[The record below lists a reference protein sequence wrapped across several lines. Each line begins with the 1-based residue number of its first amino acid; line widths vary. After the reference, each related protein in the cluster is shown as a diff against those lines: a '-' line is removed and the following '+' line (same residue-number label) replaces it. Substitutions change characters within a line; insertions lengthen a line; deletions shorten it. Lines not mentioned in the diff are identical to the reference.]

1 MKSVSEGSPYE
12 KDRKHFIGCYTL
24 QGTAPALRNPLWSF
38 PLPGLFSSTLV
49 PNQPWSPVNSENKR
63 KSWFF
68 KWLDEN
74 FWKRK
79 GELSSTLKYGQTFHR
94 KEEWRGH
101 CRWETWA
108 KSKSGASWHFLK
120 MWEIT
125 SFNCGGSW
133 KSIGLRLML
142 KARQHR
148 EGGTCQ
154 DEEVCG
160 RWGVTPCR
168 ALCKPLSP
176 STSQSLPAERR
187 MCPATWATSPAAT
200 PPSAYLSSC
209 SATAWT
215 TAETTWTRTTAVS
228 KLRGHS
234 GRAEGPG
241 SGPGVRSQQ
250 DSRAGGPVSSCWDPW
265 NRNGKRGM
273 KLKSK
278 THVT

>member
-1 MKSVSEGSPYE
+1 MK
-12 KDRKHFIGCYTL
+12 I
-24 QGTAPALRNPLWSF
+24 
-38 PLPGLFSSTLV
+38 
-49 PNQPWSPVNSENKR
+49 
-63 KSWFF
+63 
-68 KWLDEN
+68 

-79 GELSSTLKYGQTFHR
+79 GELSSTLKHGQTFHR
-94 KEEWRGH
+94 KEEWRGP
-101 CRWETWA
+101 CRWEIWA
-108 KSKSGASWHFLK
+108 KAKSGASWHFLK
-120 MWEIT
+120 MWQRT
-125 SFNCGGSW
+125 SFSCGGSW

-142 KARQHR
+142 KVRQHR

-209 SATAWT
+209 NATAWT
-215 TAETTWTRTTAVS
+215 TAKTTWTRTTAVS
-228 KLRGHS
+228 KPRGHS
-234 GRAEGPG
+234 GAGRRTGVRSWQDQEGG
-241 SGPGVRSQQ
+241 LDSRVRSQQ
-250 DSRAGGPVSSCWDPW
+250 DPRAGGPVSSCWDSW
-265 NRNGKRGM
+265 NRNGKREM

-278 THVT
+278 IYVTEGNLTCILLI